1 MIVPRETTCAR
12 RLGRLDRLRRAA
24 GACAVLGLLAG
35 AASSAVAQG
44 NVSGGTLV
52 SRAVELE
59 RAGKNV
65 EAVAAWREAIAAG
78 AVLPGVLGL
87 ERVLT
92 ILGDEVELVIALDTL
107 IPRFPDEPQ
116 LRAAQLRTLIA
127 LGRDAEAD
135 AAFRQWRDRRPT
147 DVAPYRDYARVLLF
161 NDRTTKADTLL
172 VEAGERLG
180 ETRAL
185 LLEQAQLRAA
195 LGRWTEAAEAWR
207 ETLRDQRYFEA
218 AAAFSLSPAPAAARD
233 SVTSALSASGAPL
246 AALQV
251 VGLLQIGWGSPRAGW
266 LVLAPLGPSDSVLT
280 VWEAFAEE
288 AERAQAWATLRDV
301 LAARQRVHP
310 DPANGL
316 RAARAALRA
325 DDALGALELVRGA
338 RLPLVDADALGVELE
353 ALARLGR
360 GAETEGVLNRAA
372 PLIGASAVRSHART
386 IAWAWV
392 RAGDV
397 ARAKLALRDAPLDA
411 DDAVA
416 GWLALYEGDL
426 KAARTAL
433 RYGESTTPEAV
444 SALALLART
453 TGERSVAVGAAYLAL
468 ARGDSA
474 AAVRAFEQAAAE
486 LPDASSLLLA
496 HAARAAARSDN
507 ASRLWAR
514 LLADA
519 PGAPEA
525 PEALL
530 ELGRAATRRR
540 DAQTARIHWE
550 QLILEF
556 PASALVPQAR
566 RELDQLTMDA
576 ARRSP

>member
-1 MIVPRETTCAR
+1 VSAVR
-12 RLGRLDRLRRAA
+12 RTGAA
-24 GACAVLGLLAG
+24 LVLLVLLATH
-35 AASSAVAQG
+35 AVAQSG
-44 NVSGGTLV
+44 VPGGTLV

-59 RAGKNV
+59 RAGKNH

-92 ILGDEVELVIALDTL
+92 ILGEEIELVVALDTL

-116 LRAAQLRTLIA
+116 LRAAQLRTLVA

-135 AAFRQWRDRRPT
+135 VAFRAWRDRRPQ

-180 ETRAL
+180 QTRAL

-218 AAAFSLSPAPAAARD
+218 AAAFSLSPAPAPARD
-233 SVTSALSASGAPL
+233 SVRNALAVPGAPL

-251 VGLLQIGWGSPRAGW
+251 VGLLEVGWGSPRAGW
-266 LVLAPLGPSDSVLT
+266 LVLAPLPPSDSVLS
-280 VWEAFAEE
+280 VWEAFADEV
-288 AERAQAWATLRDV
+288 ERAQAWATLRDV
-301 LAARQRVHP
+301 LAARQRVRP
-310 DPANGL
+310 NPANGF

-325 DDALGALELVRGA
+325 DDPTAALELIRAAGLPA
-338 RLPLVDADALGVELE
+338 RDNDALAVELE

-360 GAETEGVLNRAA
+360 GAEAEGVLAAAA
-372 PLIGASAVRSHART
+372 PSIGAVATRAHART

-397 ARAKLALRDAPLDA
+397 ARAKLALHDAPLDA

-426 KAARTAL
+426 KVARSAL

-444 SALALLART
+444 SALALLSRT
-453 TGERSVAVGAAYLAL
+453 TGDRSVNVGAAYLAL
-468 ARGDSA
+468 ARSDSA
-474 AAVRAFEQAAAE
+474 SAVRAFETAAGE
-486 LPDASSLLLA
+486 LADASSLLLA
-496 HAARAAARSDN
+496 LAARAAGIGERSMQ
-507 ASRLWAR
+507 LWTK
-514 LLADA
+514 LLTES
-519 PGAPEA
+519 PSAPEA
-525 PEALL
+525 PEAHL
-530 ELGRAATRRR
+530 ELGRAASRRR
-540 DAQTARIHWE
+540 DLATAKTHLE
-550 QLILEF
+550 QLILDF
-556 PASALVPQAR
+556 PSSALVPQAR
-566 RELDQLTMDA
+566 RELDQMTMDA